1 MANDA
6 VKKSDL
12 YWYDNTHKI
21 KHSINKELVER
32 LSSGNNR
39 FSSMESRGT
48 TENLETNEK
57 KRPESNSDIS
67 EEEKG
72 KLKNLKVLVL
82 TALRIEKHISHFSL

>member
-48 TENLETNEK
+48 TENLETTSTQG
-57 KRPESNSDIS
+57 RFYPFIHIRDIGRVTQG
-67 EEEKG
+67 E
-72 KLKNLKVLVL
+72 
-82 TALRIEKHISHFSL
+82 